1 MLLSSTE
8 HALVGNGL
16 NPEFRSRRWKFAPAG
31 QAVNGGR
38 EREEMDYMGHSFGLI
53 EIAASGA
60 RIDARAGRIFSS
72 IPRYVVLA
80 LGLAV
85 AASFPTLNA
94 SAQETSQPAGAESD
108 VQLLQAKG
116 ADQTAPPTTVTLK
129 DALER
134 ARKLDPTLLGAVSDA
149 RSAREDRLQAR
160 NGLLPSL
167 TGTSQYLNTQGNG
180 LTPDG
185 RYVTNDGIHVYRD
198 WAVLHQDL
206 SPSVL
211 MGTSFTRAKAAEA
224 LASAKAEIA
233 RRGLAVTV
241 TKSYYGMVVAQRK
254 YATAQA
260 GLEQAKHFMDIT
272 QDLEHQGQAPHS
284 DALKAEIQYRIQKQ
298 AFDEARFAMEDT
310 RLGLA
315 VILFPDF
322 TVNFTVVDDLDS
334 APALPAFPEV
344 QAMAEKQNPDIRVAM
359 ETARE
364 ANLDVKLAKAA
375 FLPTITL
382 EADYGIEANCFGLH
396 CSQAAFDPRK
406 ETDPAIAAGFRNL
419 PNLGYFLTASLTV
432 PIWDW
437 GTLRSKLHQAE
448 YKQDSAKSALS
459 LAQRTHLSELYATYD
474 EALIARGA
482 LEEAR
487 RTADLAAESLRLTQL
502 RYQGGAA
509 PASDVVDSETT
520 LVTAR
525 NAYADAQVRYRT
537 LLATLQTFTGS
548 F

>member
-1 MLLSSTE
+1 
-8 HALVGNGL
+8 
-16 NPEFRSRRWKFAPAG
+16 
-31 QAVNGGR
+31 
-38 EREEMDYMGHSFGLI
+38 MGHSFGLI
-53 EIAASGA
+53 EFAASGA
-60 RIDARAGRIFSS
+60 RIDTRGGRIFAS
-72 IPRYVVLA
+72 IPRYIVLA

-94 SAQETSQPAGAESD
+94 AAQETSPPAGAESD

-134 ARKLDPTLLGAVSDA
+134 ARKLDPTLLGAVTDA
-149 RSAREDRLQAR
+149 RSAHEDRFQAR
-160 NGLLPSL
+160 NGLLPAL

-180 LTPDG
+180 LTPNG
-185 RYVTNDGIHVYRD
+185 RYVTNDGIHVYRN

-206 SPSVL
+206 SPGML
-211 MGTSFTRAKAAEA
+211 MGTAVTRAKAAEA
-224 LASAKAEIA
+224 LANAKAEIA

-260 GLEQAKHFMDIT
+260 GLDQAKHFMEIT

-298 AFDEARFAMEDT
+298 AFDEARFSMEDT

-334 APALPAFPEV
+334 APALPPFPEV
-344 QAMAEKQNPDIRVAM
+344 QAMAEKQNPDIRVAL

-364 ANLDVKLAKAA
+364 ANLDVKLAKTA
-375 FLPTITL
+375 FLPTISL
-382 EADYGIEANCFGLH
+382 EADYGIEANCFALH
-396 CSQAAFDPRK
+396 CSQAAFDPTK
-406 ETDPAIAAGFRNL
+406 EGPPLSREAAFRNL

-487 RTADLAAESLRLTQL
+487 RTAELAAESLRLTQL

-537 LLATLQTFTGS
+537 LLANLQTFTGS